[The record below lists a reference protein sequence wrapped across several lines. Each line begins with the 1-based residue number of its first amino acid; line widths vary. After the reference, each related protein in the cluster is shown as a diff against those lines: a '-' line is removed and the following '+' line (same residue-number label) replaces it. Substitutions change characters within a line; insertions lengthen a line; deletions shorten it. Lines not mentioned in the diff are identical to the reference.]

1 MYKVGCKIDV
11 IYVIERCYYT
21 RNYINDINGFFADLT
36 EGLKND
42 TSGVDLKVAYVIY
55 DSDIDYEE
63 AFTSNLT
70 KVKEELEKIP
80 KSFTTSYYA
89 ERALEYAYYEFVKL
103 KNGKRSDADTYYVLL
118 SAYKSSSYPAS
129 GIGATIRMFPKN
141 KMFAVGKIY
150 IFMWPYC
157 SITPYSEYYKLPT
170 ISMEN
175 MHLHVRKIIIIFL

>member
-1 MYKVGCKIDV
+1 MKMFTKSNRCISVISYALSFLLFWYKVGCKIDV

-21 RNYINDINGFFADLT
+21 RNYINDINGFFVGLT

-55 DSDIDYEE
+55 DSDIDFEE

-70 KVKEELEKIP
+70 KVKEEFENIP
-80 KSFTTSYYA
+80 PSYSTSYYT
-89 ERALEYAYYEFVKL
+89 EKALEYAYYEFVKL

-141 KMFAVGKIY
+141 KMFAVGKI
-150 IFMWPYC
+150 
-157 SITPYSEYYKLPT
+157 
-170 ISMEN
+170 
-175 MHLHVRKIIIIFL
+175 